1 MSQGSK
7 AHGNKKAIEQLV
19 AMVEAINP
27 DEVDEEIKGSLHKL
41 HHLVRSVQVSS
52 VGSGRMWAPLVNPP
66 GLKEA
71 APPAKVEAPKEE
83 EKKAEAKEAKEPIN
97 PKAAAKA
104 LKSAKNQFAINRLL
118 FMLLDLDPAALGSKM
133 IDELKAIYDLLVAIL
148 SKQSGPKKKEEGG
161 KKEDGAKKEASKKS
175 GKK

>member
-52 VGSGRMWAPLVNPP
+52 VGSGRMWAPL

-97 PKAAAKA
+97 AKAAAKA

-161 KKEDGAKKEASKKS
+161 KKEEGAKKEASKKS

>member
-66 GLKEA
+66 GLKEV
-71 APPAKVEAPKEE
+71 PPAKVEAPKEE

-97 PKAAAKA
+97 AKAAAKA

-133 IDELKAIYDLLVAIL
+133 IEELKAIYDLLVAIL

-161 KKEDGAKKEASKKS
+161 KKEEGAKKEASKKS